1 VVKVAS
7 ASAYEQGLEAVANYR
22 YAAALMHFQVAAEQ
36 GDRSARRNLGLMQ
49 LYGELLYGNEVPRNQ
64 EQARRW
70 LEAAAADGCEVSAF
84 MVKTLAQHAH

>member
-1 VVKVAS
+1 
-7 ASAYEQGLEAVANYR
+7 
-22 YAAALMHFQVAAEQ
+22 
-36 GDRSARRNLGLMQ
+36 MQ